1 MKILMIN
8 WDNYPNVASGGVYSW
23 EKFLIEGMRGVQFSI
38 LNQLSNSNAS
48 ANYDVPEY
56 VERVMEIP
64 LFGTNRLEE
73 FSTVNNR
80 LGERMRQTTQSV
92 ITKDFIPLFKRFVQN
107 ILAQDCNFERTADS
121 IYELHKFLVNHDLK
135 KCFENTQTWQIYL
148 EYLRTSPDFATMSLN
163 EALNAFRTFQRG
175 LQIISFE
182 MPKVDLVHCS
192 LAWFPSFAA
201 ICAKREYGCP
211 VVVTEHG
218 VAYREQ
224 LLNFNLQLR
233 EEVDL
238 KFWKRLAHNII
249 MTVYH
254 EANAIVPVC
263 ASNAVW
269 EIMMGVDQ
277 SKIRVI
283 YNGIDTN
290 RFRPLEVER
299 VSDRPTVVSI
309 ARIDVWKDIPGLIHA
324 INIVREDIPNVVC
337 QLYGQAVDLSYAER
351 CQSLVKELH
360 LEENFKFMGRTKQPE
375 VAYNSGDLVVFT
387 GITEG
392 FPFSVIEAMACG
404 KPLVAANVGGVGEA
418 LEGCGLLVQSLSP
431 RDLAN
436 KIIQLL
442 RDEQLRK
449 KLGLLALERA
459 RERFSIEASNGE
471 YSKLY
476 RSLLSSREAGGS
488 KDSIELST
496 ELLAHQTIRSESI

>member
-1 MKILMIN
+1 MKVLMIN

-23 EKFLIEGMRGVQFSI
+23 EKFLVEGMRGIRFSI
-38 LNQLSNSNAS
+38 LNQLSNSNVS
-48 ANYDVPEY
+48 AKYEVPDY
-56 VERVMEIP
+56 VENVMAIP

-73 FSTVNNR
+73 FSSVNDKFS
-80 LGERMRQTTQSV
+80 ERMRRTTQSV
-92 ITKDFIPLFKRFVQN
+92 ISNEFIPIFRRFIEN
-107 ILAQDCNFERTADS
+107 ILSKDCNFESTADS
-121 IYELHKFLVNHDLK
+121 IYELHKFLVEHDVK
-135 KCFENTQTWQIYL
+135 KCFENSKTWEVYL
-148 EYLRTSPDFATMSLN
+148 EYLRSNPDFATMHLI

-201 ICAKREYGCP
+201 ICEKRKYGCP

-224 LLNFNLQLR
+224 LLNFNLQLN

-269 EIMMGVDQ
+269 EIMMGVAQ
-277 SKIRVI
+277 SKISVI

-290 RFRPLEVER
+290 RFKPFEVKR

-337 QLYGQAVDLSYAER
+337 QLYGEAIDLDYAKR
-351 CQSLVKELH
+351 CQSLVKVLH
-360 LEENFKFMGRTKQPE
+360 LEENFKFMGRTAQPE

-449 KLGLLALERA
+449 KLGYLALQRA
-459 RERFSIEASNGE
+459 RERFSIEASNGKYRRLYDSLVPLGE
-471 YSKLY
+471 SSSKN
-476 RSLLSSREAGGS
+476 
-488 KDSIELST
+488 SIAPPT
-496 ELLAHQTIRSESI
+496 KLLAQAVRSDSN